1 MMGISAKNQ
10 HVMNFKNTLYGFKVL
25 LGRKYSDPFVQNE
38 LKMLPFEVVESPND
52 KIGIKV
58 RTKHILYP
66 QPLHQTGIVIL
77 SLIIKYRKIAPPHP
91 HAHAR

>member
-10 HVMNFKNTLYGFKVL
+10 QVMNFKNTLYGFKVL

-38 LKMLPFEVVESPND
+38 LKMLPFEIVESPND

-58 RTKHILYP
+58 GLSHLQICKIILVYRSHS
-66 QPLHQTGIVIL
+66 LKIIIYQTL
-77 SLIIKYRKIAPPHP
+77 SMKYRNNC
-91 HAHAR
+91 

>member
-10 HVMNFKNTLYGFKVL
+10 QVMNFKNTLYGFKVL

-38 LKMLPFEVVESPND
+38 LKMLPFEIVESPND

-58 RTKHILYP
+58 
-66 QPLHQTGIVIL
+66 GL
-77 SLIIKYRKIAPPHP
+77 SHLQICKIIQ
-91 HAHAR
+91 

>member
-10 HVMNFKNTLYGFKVL
+10 HIMNFKNTLYGFKVL

-38 LKMLPFEVVESPND
+38 LKMLPFEVVESTND

-58 RTKHILYP
+58 RTRSIISKHILYRSHS
-66 QPLHQTGIVIL
+66 LHQTGIVIL
-77 SLIIKYRKIAPPHP
+77 SPS
-91 HAHAR
+91 